1 MGLFC
6 LFRICCC
13 CSSQACT
20 SANSRTA
27 SNGWMDGTG
36 RPAIN
41 LFLVVADGSADGRSR
56 PYIRNHPS
64 ACLVRSRI
72 SMLNAFS
79 SRVCCSNAAIWRGI
93 ETLEKCATWEN
104 PVRLAERAF
113 LSDKPPVTKT
123 QLAPVRR
130 RVQFRHPK
138 RASTLLKEQ
147 FRNEKSRADSPPQY
161 YKDLQGLKSVV
172 VGHARPPEDIGNQSP
187 ENRITLRANVQQSIH
202 ETAIVFVH

>member
-1 MGLFC
+1 MQTRTRASSLGIFAWGGYLAGSGGSDGCSLSLCSINMRLDQCRFMDLFF

-64 ACLVRSRI
+64 ACLVRSLI
-72 SMLNAFS
+72 SMLNAFN

-130 RVQFRHPK
+130 RVQFRHP
-138 RASTLLKEQ
+138 
-147 FRNEKSRADSPPQY
+147 
-161 YKDLQGLKSVV
+161 
-172 VGHARPPEDIGNQSP
+172 
-187 ENRITLRANVQQSIH
+187 
-202 ETAIVFVH
+202 

>member
-1 MGLFC
+1 MRLDQCRFMGLFC

-64 ACLVRSRI
+64 ACLVRSLI
-72 SMLNAFS
+72 SMLNAFN

-93 ETLEKCATWEN
+93 ETLEKCATWET

-113 LSDKPPVTKT
+113 LSDKPPVVGQRYTSLPSGDRYSFGI
-123 QLAPVRR
+123 Q
-130 RVQFRHPK
+130 
-138 RASTLLKEQ
+138 KE
-147 FRNEKSRADSPPQY
+147 R
-161 YKDLQGLKSVV
+161 
-172 VGHARPPEDIGNQSP
+172 
-187 ENRITLRANVQQSIH
+187 LRS
-202 ETAIVFVH
+202 